1 MAYLAYAQIRPCISA
16 RTDFREPHWG
26 KCVYVGLTSW
36 LSEGVVPILCFC
48 EKLVLMLWS
57 SAYRRRTGRHLL

>member
-16 RTDFREPHWG
+16 RTDFREPHWE
-26 KCVYVGLTSW
+26 KRVYVGLTSW

-48 EKLVLMLWS
+48 EKLVLML
-57 SAYRRRTGRHLL
+57 